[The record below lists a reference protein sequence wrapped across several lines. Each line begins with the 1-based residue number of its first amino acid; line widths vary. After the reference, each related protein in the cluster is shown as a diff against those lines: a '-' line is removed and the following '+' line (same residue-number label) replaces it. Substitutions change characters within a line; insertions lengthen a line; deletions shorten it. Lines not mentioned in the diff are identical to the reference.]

1 MQEERF
7 LGSNIRPRYGKSKL
21 GLTLSEISRELR
33 FVIDARF
40 KDHGVSNARWQVLWV
55 LEELG
60 EPVSQ
65 KRIANLLGIECP
77 TLVRMLDRLEEDG
90 LVRRQPSVEDRR
102 VKLVALCSKAEPLL
116 EDMHDTIVRFEQEL
130 YADFTEEE
138 LVKTHEVLLRLRDKV
153 FELSGKT
160 REDIIDH
167 ISQRLNCC

>member
-1 MQEERF
+1 MHEERVT
-7 LGSNIRPRYGKSKL
+7 GCNIRPRYGRSKL

-33 FVIDARF
+33 TVIDTRF

-65 KRIANLLGIECP
+65 KRIANLLGIESP

-90 LVRRQPSVEDRR
+90 LVRRQPSADDRR
-102 VKLVALCSKAEPLL
+102 VKLVELCPKAQPLL
-116 EDMHDTIVRFEQEL
+116 EDMHDTIVQFDQEL

-138 LVKTHEVLLRLRDKV
+138 LIRTHEILLRLRDKV

-160 REDIIDH
+160 REDIIDN
-167 ISQRLNCC
+167 IAQRMNRC